1 MMDAL
6 PNIITKSIIEVLNR
20 LEKDEDNQ
28 YSWKLTRNQ
37 DSLWLTVSCKLP
49 AKTPNK
55 AKDDSEVA
63 ERATVKPVRRR
74 RKKRNSPSV
83 LARSRRRHAR
93 FLEKKL
99 AGKPDSPSPE
109 DQQDSVC
116 VKELENTSLVCGSD
130 RDLESSDNPTSAPT
144 SAPAVE
150 PDLLQE
156 RAVLFDFLAKTNI
169 DSDDSEDNEVDC
181 VCSNCKH
188 PPKEGGELKRC
199 SRCHITRYCSV
210 QCQKKDWDFHRFA
223 CSVVAK
229 MKSNA

>member
-1 MMDAL
+1 M
-6 PNIITKSIIEVLNR
+6 
-20 LEKDEDNQ
+20 
-28 YSWKLTRNQ
+28 
-37 DSLWLTVSCKLP
+37 
-49 AKTPNK
+49 
-55 AKDDSEVA
+55 
-63 ERATVKPVRRR
+63 KPVRRR
-74 RKKRNSPSV
+74 RKKRNSPSA

-99 AGKPDSPSPE
+99 AGKPDSPLPE
-109 DQQDSVC
+109 DQQDS
-116 VKELENTSLVCGSD
+116 SLVCGSD
-130 RDLESSDNPTSAPT
+130 RDLESSDNPTPAQ
-144 SAPAVE
+144 AVE

-169 DSDDSEDNEVDC
+169 DSDESEDGVDC

-188 PPKEGGELKRC
+188 PPKEGCELKRC

-229 MKSNA
+229 VKSNA

>member
-6 PNIITKSIIEVLNR
+6 PNIIPKSIIEVLNR
-20 LEKDEDNQ
+20 LENDEVNR

-37 DSLWLTVSCKLP
+37 DSLSLTVSCKLP

-74 RKKRNSPSV
+74 RKKRNSPSA

-109 DQQDSVC
+109 DQQDSAC
-116 VKELENTSLVCGSD
+116 VKELENTSLVCGSVTSD
-130 RDLESSDNPTSAPT
+130 RDLESSDNPTP
-144 SAPAVE
+144 APAVE

>member
-6 PNIITKSIIEVLNR
+6 PNIIPKSIIEVLNR
-20 LEKDEDNQ
+20 LENDEDNR
-28 YSWKLTRNQ
+28 YPWKLTRNQ
-37 DSLWLTVSCKLP
+37 DSLSLTVSCKLP

-63 ERATVKPVRRR
+63 GRATVKPVRGRQ
-74 RKKRNSPSV
+74 KKRNSPSA
-83 LARSRRRHAR
+83 LARSRRRHAH

-99 AGKPDSPSPE
+99 AGKPHSPSPE
-109 DQQDSVC
+109 DQQDSAC
-116 VKELENTSLVCGSD
+116 VVCGSD
-130 RDLESSDNPTSAPT
+130 RDLESSDNPTP
-144 SAPAVE
+144 APAAE

-169 DSDDSEDNEVDC
+169 DSDDSEVEVDC

-188 PPKEGGELKRC
+188 PPKGGGELKRC

-229 MKSNA
+229 VKSNA